1 MRSRIPHL
9 PPVRAVL
16 CRLVAAYIRLVYA
29 TSRWEM
35 RNAEAVNAL
44 WDAGSPFILAFWH
57 GRMFMMP
64 AMWRKGA
71 PVSMLISRH
80 RDGELIARTLRHF
93 GVDAIRGS
101 TSRGGAGALREVLRA
116 LKSGK
121 WIGFTPDGPRGPPM
135 RASDGVVSVARLAG
149 APIVPAACAVSRR
162 KVLSSWDRFAV
173 PFPFSR
179 GIYIWGEPL
188 SVPRDAD
195 GETLEALRLSLERSL
210 NEISAAAD
218 RYCGVD
224 VIAPESDA
232 PPARA
237 GADA

>member
-1 MRSRIPHL
+1 M

-16 CRLVAAYIRLVYA
+16 CRLVAAYIRLVHA

-44 WDAGSPFILAFWH
+44 WDADSPFILAFWH

-71 PVSMLISRH
+71 PVGMLISRH

-101 TSRGGAGALREVLRA
+101 TSRGGGGALREVLRA
-116 LKSGK
+116 LKSGTS
-121 WIGFTPDGPRGPPM
+121 IGFTPDGPRGPPM
-135 RASDGVVSVARLAG
+135 RASGGVISAARLAG

-162 KVLSSWDRFAV
+162 KTLPSWDRFV
-173 PFPFSR
+173 IPFPFSR
-179 GIYIWGEPL
+179 GICIWGEPL

-195 GETLEALRLSLERSL
+195 REAVEASRRSLERSL

-224 VIAPESDA
+224 VPA
-232 PPARA
+232 PPP
-237 GADA
+237 DA

>member
-1 MRSRIPHL
+1 M

-16 CRLVAAYIRLVYA
+16 CRLIAVYIRLVYA
-29 TSRWEM
+29 TSRWET

-44 WDAGSPFILAFWH
+44 WDTDSPFILAFWH

-64 AMWRKGA
+64 TMWRRGA
-71 PVSMLISRH
+71 PVGMLISRH

-93 GVDAIRGS
+93 GIDAIRGS
-101 TSRGGAGALREVLRA
+101 TSRGGEGALREVLRA

-121 WIGFTPDGPRGPPM
+121 WIGFTPDGPRGPLM
-135 RASDGVVSVARLAG
+135 RASDGVISAARLAG
-149 APIVPAACAVSRR
+149 VPVVPAACAVSRR
-162 KVLSSWDRFAV
+162 KVLSSWDRFAI
-173 PFPFSR
+173 PFPLSR
-179 GIYIWGEPL
+179 GICIWGEPI

-195 GETLEALRLSLERSL
+195 GEALEASRRSLERSL

-224 VIAPESDA
+224 VIAPEPDA
-232 PPARA
+232 VPARPDV
-237 GADA
+237 DA